1 MLDMS
6 RIKVYGGAMP
16 KYLTKISKFGG
27 QYRLTIPK
35 GMIEEINWQD
45 VEYVI
50 LESYMGLAIRVR
62 RFIDAESLGIKSE
75 RDRTGSD

>member
-1 MLDMS
+1 MS
-6 RIKVYGGAMP
+6 RINVYIGVMP

-35 GMIEEINWQD
+35 LLVEELKWQD

-50 LESYMGLAIRVR
+50 LENILNEFFRVR
-62 RFIDAESLGIKSE
+62 RFIDEESLGVKSK
-75 RDRTGSD
+75 RPPNGSD

>member
-1 MLDMS
+1 LS
-6 RIKVYGGAMP
+6 RINVYIGVMP

-35 GMIEEINWQD
+35 LLVEELKWQD

-50 LESYMGLAIRVR
+50 LENILNEFFRVR
-62 RFIDAESLGIKSE
+62 RFIDEESLGVKSK
-75 RDRTGSD
+75 RPPNGSD